1 MLDSFTNIAKY
12 CDERALI
19 AITRTCRILASKQD
33 NEGLSRNAIWC
44 AAMLTRFP
52 NKKYLPFYSDEVN
65 YFVAKSN
72 ELAMVIAQNGGW
84 SSVFE
89 WDSIIGD
96 IIDYYECD
104 GRYCDRNY
112 LVKFVP
118 EERFLVINCW
128 YEVEKQT
135 SSYGEAKN
143 ISCDLVNN
151 IGNVIVIDLMC
162 NDIKFLRHKGEWI
175 SCSYYHK
182 GYRYSDELDISQSIE
197 SEGTDES
204 VSEDVAEDDS
214 EDSAGSGSE
223 DVAEDD
229 NGDSAESCSENSAK
243 E

>member
-19 AITRTCRILASKQD
+19 AITRICRMLASKQD
-33 NEGLSRNAIWC
+33 DEGLSRNEIWR
-44 AAMLTRFP
+44 AAMLAHFP
-52 NKKYLPFYSDEVN
+52 NKKYLPFYSDEAN
-65 YFVAKSN
+65 YFVAKSG
-72 ELAMVIAQNGGW
+72 ELAMTILENDGW

-96 IIDYYECD
+96 IIDGYKCD
-104 GRYCDRNY
+104 GKYCEGNY

-128 YEVEKQT
+128 YRVEKQT

-143 ISCDLVNN
+143 IARDLVNN
-151 IGNVIVIDLMC
+151 VGNTIIVDLMC

-175 SCSYYHK
+175 SCAYYHE

-197 SEGTDES
+197 SEGTDEDVAES
-204 VSEDVAEDDS
+204 GSEDVAEDDS

-223 DVAEDD
+223 
-229 NGDSAESCSENSAK
+229 NSAK